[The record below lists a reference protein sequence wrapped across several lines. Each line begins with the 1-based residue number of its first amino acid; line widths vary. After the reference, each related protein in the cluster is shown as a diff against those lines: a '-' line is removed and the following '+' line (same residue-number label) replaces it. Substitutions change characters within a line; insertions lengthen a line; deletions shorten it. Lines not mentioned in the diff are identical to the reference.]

1 MVKILFLNVCI
12 RFIFMIQYVLRKQG
26 VKQMKQ
32 IKKTKKQESGRSMIE
47 MVGVLAVMGLITA
60 GAFVLISSAMKS
72 QKTSRLDDDV
82 SAIVAG
88 VRLLYNSADSFADLK
103 SDALEVI
110 GYGTDVKNPYGGKYA
125 VAKGSGTAP
134 QEFYV
139 YVDGLSSGECKALT
153 GRKFPGGGNSVSGG
167 GTVSVTDGV
176 VSVTGNACPSTGT
189 GSVRITYS
197 KVQ

>member
-1 MVKILFLNVCI
+1 
-12 RFIFMIQYVLRKQG
+12 
-26 VKQMKQ
+26 MKQ

-88 VRLLYNSADSFADLK
+88 VRLLYNSADNFSGLTNE
-103 SDALEVI
+103 ALGVI
-110 GYGTDVKNPYGGKYA
+110 GYGSDVKNPYGGSYY
-125 VAKGSGTAP
+125 VSGSGTT
-134 QEFYV
+134 FYV
-139 YVDGLSSGECKALT
+139 YVDALSQSECNALK
-153 GRKFPGGGNSVSGG
+153 GRKFPGGGN
-167 GTVSVTDGV
+167 T
-176 VSVTGNACPSTGT
+176 VTGGSQVKVDSSTQVASLDGT
-189 GSVRITYS
+189 SCGKAVRITYS